1 MASTAQAPP
10 LNYEASAGTT
20 NLQSTSQLPEEVAQ
34 CLGNA
39 RFASPLSLLPLF
51 SLLPMPPAHP
61 SIFLSFFLYIQTSL
75 YLPQPLHLATCTNL
89 HPHVSL
95 MNYTYLP
102 AGSSP
107 YTRAPTIV
115 MTTNPASKKSVNLVE
130 NPHVSLLVH
139 DWVSHRPRRMSSSGN
154 GNGNGISPHRRR
166 EGGGGGQRGSSL
178 AELLVGLNAS
188 ELSSISVTIYGEARL
203 VEGGTEEEGFL

>member
-1 MASTAQAPP
+1 MASAAQAPP

-20 NLQSTSQLPEEVAQ
+20 NLQSTGALPEEVAQ

-39 RFASPLSLLPLF
+39 RF
-51 SLLPMPPAHP
+51 
-61 SIFLSFFLYIQTSL
+61 
-75 YLPQPLHLATCTNL
+75 LHLATCTNL

-107 YTRAPTIV
+107 YTAWPTII
-115 MTTNPASKKSVNLVE
+115 MTTNPASKKSVNLVQ

-139 DWVSHRPRRMSSSGN
+139 DWVSHRPRTMSRGGNDGASPNRGN
-154 GNGNGISPHRRR
+154 GV
-166 EGGGGGQRGSSL
+166 EGVGVGFGFGGSSSL
-178 AELLVGLNAS
+178 AALLVGLNTS
-188 ELSSISVTIYGEARL
+188 ELSSISVTIYGEAR
-203 VEGGTEEEGFL
+203 VGGGGD